1 MGPMLEGISVCRKQK
16 QSPNVALALVAAMMC
31 GKDLATDKEL
41 MDYCEKWIE
50 EHGKITYKKVF
61 DFVEKLGYEREIAEI
76 SLCFDWS
83 PDFDP
88 NC

>member
-1 MGPMLEGISVCRKQK
+1 MGQMLEGISVCRKQK

-31 GKDLATDKEL
+31 GKDLAQDQEL

-50 EHGKITYKKVF
+50 ENGKTTYKKII

-76 SLCFDWS
+76 SLCFDWAT
-83 PDFDP
+83 DTDKK
-88 NC
+88 